1 MGEVLAR
8 KGLEKLPVPRR
19 GTQLVFQESSFVLEF
34 RKDEQEARDMA
45 RIIPFPKK
53 ISTQQ
58 VRKLQIVSDALDGII
73 LEAITEKD
81 MDPYEIAGL
90 LAHRLGSLMKNFSQK
105 EEIWDICQ
113 AVMKRQAS
121 LGKG

>member
-1 MGEVLAR
+1 
-8 KGLEKLPVPRR
+8 
-19 GTQLVFQESSFVLEF
+19 
-34 RKDEQEARDMA
+34 MA

-58 VRKLQIVSDALDGII
+58 VRKLQMVSDALDGII